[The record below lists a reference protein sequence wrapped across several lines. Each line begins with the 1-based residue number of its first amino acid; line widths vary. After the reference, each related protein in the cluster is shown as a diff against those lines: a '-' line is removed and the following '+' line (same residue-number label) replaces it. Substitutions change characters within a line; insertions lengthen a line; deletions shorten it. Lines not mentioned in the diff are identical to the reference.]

1 MSTLQG
7 FSKEELDEVV
17 AGLKKAIGDDQMRQL
32 NQRAVQAKVW
42 HLIPKVSQMMSK
54 LRSDEEV
61 VRQKALAIASKLVY
75 RFHEHTLDTTLARAG
90 LLQDKRLHPGSSLDE
105 KESFDLFCLDAKER
119 LYLIMKNYGWLEYF
133 FRLYPLHF
141 YENSFQFVDR
151 IPKKKLKVKVNV
163 VGLGIGGSMAVSGL
177 AKAGIENVVGIEKR
191 NQSGKSRVGSRYQN
205 ASWRAYDVAGKL
217 LDEEAY
223 NDLIQY
229 RQQFNVQYD
238 DGTTGVI
245 TSDRV
250 QIILGHAI
258 ESSLASASRYGAT
271 LKFGVE
277 DVFDEIGQNDLTLL
291 MTGAHTS
298 EIFPELKE
306 EMNIFDWPDIVS
318 ECNMWLCIKPSEH
331 TEFFCQR
338 GGESVA
344 EKWHYTI
351 ESARNTVNDI
361 VRVRDCVVSQ
371 LERALRTFDGTD
383 EEKEAMTK
391 KYEAQLAQLDHV
403 KAAVDG
409 GKTPGGR
416 FDYIFTNAPTN
427 DHNMA
432 KRDEAVKDGT
442 IVLEGSYAVEVKI
455 ATNSMATSKPV
466 LDKFQSGLVLCG
478 GDACVPPNPQ
488 AAYGATLACESA
500 DSMVQ
505 LAVSYGH
512 LNSILEDLEKEDIKK
527 MVDEEWKQDVNELK
541 TSLAEYYNTRGR
553 SENYFQFVQTLIC
566 NLYSLPPFR
575 E

>member
-1 MSTLQG
+1 MSVPG

-17 AGLKKAIGDDQMRQL
+17 AGLKKALSDDKMREL
-32 NQRAVQAKVW
+32 NQRSVQSKVW

-61 VRQKALAIASKLVY
+61 VRQKALAVASKLVY

-90 LLQDKRLHPGSSLDE
+90 LLPDKRIHAGSSLD
-105 KESFDLFCLDAKER
+105 KTESFDLFCLDAKER
-119 LYLIMKNYGWLEYF
+119 LYLIMKNYGWLEHF

-163 VGLGIGGSMAVSGL
+163 LGLGIGGSMAVSGL
-177 AKAGIENVVGIEKR
+177 AKAGIENVVGYEKR
-191 NQSGKSRVGSRYQN
+191 NESGKSRVGSRYQN

-258 ESSLASASRYGAT
+258 ETALGSAKRYGAT
-271 LKFGVE
+271 LKYGVK
-277 DVFDEIGQNDLTLL
+277 DVLSEIGENDLTLL

-306 EMNIFDWPDIVS
+306 EMDIFSWPDIVS
-318 ECNMWLCIKPSEH
+318 ECKMWLRIKASECKDYYC
-331 TEFFCQR
+331 TR

-351 ESARNTVNDI
+351 ESARNTVDDI
-361 VRVRDCVVSQ
+361 VRVRDCRVSQ
-371 LERALRTFDGTD
+371 HERALRNFEGTG
-383 EEKEAMTK
+383 EEKEAVIK
-391 KYEAQLAQLDHV
+391 EYEAQLAQLDSV
-403 KAAVDG
+403 KEAVEG
-409 GKTPGGR
+409 GTTPGGR
-416 FDYIFTNAPTN
+416 FDYIFTNAPLN

-432 KRDEAVKDGT
+432 KRDEDAKDGS
-442 IVLEGSYAVEVKI
+442 IVFEGGYGVEVKI
-455 ATNSMATSKPV
+455 ASNSIATSKPV
-466 LDKFQSGLVLCG
+466 LDKLKSGLVLCG
-478 GDACVPPNPQ
+478 GDASVPPNPQ

-505 LAVSYGH
+505 LAVAYGH
-512 LNSILEDLEKEDIKK
+512 LNSILEDLDTDRIKE
-527 MVDEEWKQDVNELK
+527 MVDDEWVDNTKELK
-541 TSLAEYYNTRGR
+541 TCLAEYYNVRGR

-566 NLYSLPPFR
+566 NLYSLPPYT